1 MLTGLTALELGRL
14 RISLGYGTHKKGRPL
29 SPIEVA
35 TLLHRAC
42 DAGHTLGECA
52 REIRIH
58 ETGLARFLSILN
70 LPEDIQHL
78 VGWGSGR
85 DMIGFSCAA
94 ELVRVRGTDNQRVV
108 ANAVLAN
115 GLNGKEV
122 RQVAQLLARSG
133 RPVAACVEEVL
144 GMRPRIERRY
154 VFIGSII
161 DEDVQSALSE
171 CSQRERDAILA
182 AGMEHIGL
190 IAGSGR
196 LGRRVFTVVGDERF
210 EAAMKDVGKENIEA
224 RLRTYLSESVENGD
238 LGC

>member
-1 MLTGLTALELGRL
+1 
-14 RISLGYGTHKKGRPL
+14 
-29 SPIEVA
+29 
-35 TLLHRAC
+35 
-42 DAGHTLGECA
+42 
-52 REIRIH
+52 
-58 ETGLARFLSILN
+58 
-70 LPEDIQHL
+70 
-78 VGWGSGR
+78 
-85 DMIGFSCAA
+85 
-94 ELVRVRGTDNQRVV
+94 
-108 ANAVLAN
+108 
-115 GLNGKEV
+115 
-122 RQVAQLLARSG
+122 
-133 RPVAACVEEVL
+133 
-144 GMRPRIERRY
+144 MRPRIERRY